1 MSCLQLLECHKLK
14 CFLEHGISSVLRT
27 LRFFSV
33 MASGSTMDVVPTLTP
48 KMPYDHNKAL
58 VHVVATAHQLV
69 PHSL

>member
-1 MSCLQLLECHKLK
+1 
-14 CFLEHGISSVLRT
+14 LEHGISSVLRT